1 MSKNSITLNIYDG
14 SEGMEYIVHKNGDVN
29 ITTIH
34 NGGIESEVDVDVEC
48 FGFETP
54 EGLIADLIDQLSYS
68 GNSTTISFAPLY
80 SLIIIVLPKLF
91 FAVSP
96 IL

>member
-1 MSKNSITLNIYDG
+1 
-14 SEGMEYIVHKNGDVN
+14 MEYIVHKNGDVN

-54 EGLIADLIDQLSYS
+54 EGLIADLISQGFS
-68 GNSTTISFAPLY
+68 IEWP
-80 SLIIIVLPKLF
+80 V
-91 FAVSP
+91 
-96 IL
+96 

>member
-1 MSKNSITLNIYDG
+1 MNNSITLNIYDD

-34 NGGIESEVDVDVEC
+34 NGSIESEVDVEC

-54 EGLIADLIDQLSYS
+54 EGLIADLIEQ
-68 GNSTTISFAPLY
+68 GFEIQW
-80 SLIIIVLPKLF
+80 
-91 FAVSP
+91 
-96 IL
+96 

>member
-1 MSKNSITLNIYDG
+1 MSKNTISLNIYDG

-34 NGGIESEVDVDVEC
+34 NGSIESEVDGDGEA

-54 EGLIADLIDQLSYS
+54 EGLISD
-68 GNSTTISFAPLY
+68 
-80 SLIIIVLPKLF
+80 IIEGGFVIQWPV
-91 FAVSP
+91 
-96 IL
+96 

>member
-34 NGGIESEVDVDVEC
+34 NGGIESEVDV
-48 FGFETP
+48 ETFDCWWFRRC
-54 EGLIADLIDQLSYS
+54 L
-68 GNSTTISFAPLY
+68 
-80 SLIIIVLPKLF
+80 
-91 FAVSP
+91 
-96 IL
+96 